1 MMLDESQFTAGKQ
14 PEDLQT
20 MGSYSPDL
28 FTPLFPLHPP
38 PLYPPTSTPAPAK
51 PWIIPYS
58 VEHLSLPKKLSLS
71 LSVCP

>member
-1 MMLDESQFTAGKQ
+1 MMLYESQFRAGRQ

-28 FTPLFPLHPP
+28 FTPLLTLHPP
-38 PLYPPTSTPAPAK
+38 PLYPSSTPAPAK

-58 VEHLSLPKKLSLS
+58 VEHLSLPKKLSLC